1 MRHISIVI
9 LVALLGA
16 CGGEQTSQDASEA
29 VATITHGAVDD
40 VRLRSAAGSGED
52 WPAHGRT
59 WSEQRYSPLASI
71 HADNV
76 AGLQRRWSFA
86 TGTSRGLEATPI
98 VVDGTMYATG
108 TWSVVW
114 ALDAR
119 SGALLWEYD
128 PQVLREVGA
137 RACCDVVNRGVAVYR
152 GRVYVGTLD
161 GRLVALNAADGSLVW
176 EVQTTDPERNQTI
189 TGAPRVL
196 EGMVIIGNGGAEFGV
211 RGYVSAYAADSG
223 ALVWRTYTVPGDPS
237 QPMESDALAAA
248 VDTWSGE
255 WWKGGGGGTVW
266 DSMAYD
272 PQLGLLYVGTGNGS
286 PWVRELRSPGGGDNL
301 YLSSIL
307 ALDPKDG
314 HLVWHH
320 QTTPGDTWD
329 FTATQHIIL
338 ADLEIDGARRK
349 TLLQAPKNGFFYV
362 LDRETGEFLSGEP
375 FVGVTWASGLDT
387 KGRPIEAPG
396 QDFRDGLRF
405 VQPTF
410 FGGHNWQ
417 PMSFSPDTGLVYIPA
432 QEVLGAYLRDDKF
445 RRSERGF
452 NLGTEMNVFAAFP
465 PEAASGHLLA
475 WDPVRQREA
484 WRIPHGLPWN
494 GGVLSTAG
502 NLVFQGTADGRFVAY
517 RADDGWPLW
526 VDHTETGV
534 IAAPISYAID
544 GVQYV
549 SVLAGWGGAFAL
561 IGGAAARGAARGPGV
576 LLTYALPQSA
586 PTPEALQA
594 FVTRPGPLADGERLY
609 HRWCARCHGAGAVS
623 ASSLP
628 DLREAAVRMGDD
640 LAAVARDGL
649 PETGMPALGAE
660 FSEEEARLIV
670 GYLQARAD
678 QTSFP

>member
-1 MRHISIVI
+1 MRHISSVI
-9 LVALLGA
+9 LVALLSA
-16 CGGEQTSQDASEA
+16 CGGEQASQEA
-29 VATITHGAVDD
+29 PEATATITHGAVNDA
-40 VRLRSAAGSGED
+40 RLRNAAGSGED
-52 WPAHGRT
+52 WPTHGRT

-71 HADNV
+71 DANNV
-76 AGLQRRWSFA
+76 AGLQRRWSFD
-86 TGTSRGLEATPI
+86 TGTTRGLEATPI

-119 SGALLWEYD
+119 SGALLWTFD
-128 PQVLREVGA
+128 PQVPRELGA

-161 GRLVALNAADGSLVW
+161 GRLVALNAADGSVVW
-176 EVQTTDPERNQTI
+176 EVQTTDPNKNQTI

-211 RGYVSAYAADSG
+211 RGYVSAYDADSG

-237 QPMESDALAAA
+237 DPVESEALAVAA
-248 VDTWSGE
+248 DTWSGE

-272 PQLGLLYVGTGNGS
+272 PELGLLYVGTGNGS

-314 HLVWHH
+314 RLVWHH

-329 FTATQHIIL
+329 FTATQQIIL
-338 ADLEIDGARRK
+338 ADLPIDGAPRK
-349 TLLQAPKNGFFYV
+349 TLMQAPKNGFFYV

-375 FVGVTWASGLDT
+375 FVRVTWADGLDA

-417 PMSFSPDTGLVYIPA
+417 SMSFSPDTGLVYIPA
-432 QEVLGAYLRDDKF
+432 QEILGAYMLDGAF
-445 RRSERGF
+445 RRTARDF
-452 NLGTEMNVFAAFP
+452 NVGTELNVFAAFP
-465 PEAASGHLLA
+465 PEVASGHLLA

-484 WRIPHGLPWN
+484 WRVPHGLPWN

-517 RADDGWPLW
+517 RADDGRPLW
-526 VDHTETGV
+526 LDHTETGV
-534 IAAPISYAID
+534 IAAPISYAIE
-544 GVQYV
+544 GEQYV
-549 SVLAGWGGAFAL
+549 SVLAGWGGIFAL
-561 IGGAAARGAARGPGV
+561 AGGTAARGAARGPGI
-576 LLTYALPQSA
+576 LLTYALPQAA
-586 PTPEALQA
+586 PTPEQIQA

-609 HRWCARCHGAGAVS
+609 HRWCSRCHGAGAVS

-628 DLREAAVRMGDD
+628 DLREAAARMGDGV
-640 LAAVARDGL
+640 AAVARDGV
-649 PETGMPALGAE
+649 PGTGMPAMGGE
-660 FSEEEARLIV
+660 ISEEQALLIAR
-670 GYLQARAD
+670 YLLSRAEE
-678 QTSFP
+678 TLR